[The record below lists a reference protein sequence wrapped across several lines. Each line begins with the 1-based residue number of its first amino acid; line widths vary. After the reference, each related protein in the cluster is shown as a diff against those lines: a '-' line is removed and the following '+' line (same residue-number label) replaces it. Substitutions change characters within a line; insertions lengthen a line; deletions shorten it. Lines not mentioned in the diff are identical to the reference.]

1 MAENEQVINQ
11 EGGDGG
17 EITVDPVVEKAKGMG
32 WVPKEEFRG
41 DPERWTEADKFVER
55 GENILPIV
63 KERLDHV
70 IKENQELKASFKE
83 FNDYHKKTAEREFNR
98 AVQTLEQRKLEAV
111 QDGNVTD
118 YQQIELEQRELLK
131 ERPATVQPRNA
142 APPEF
147 DQFTKEN
154 DWYTTDPEMKAYA
167 DNMGVFI
174 ANTKNL
180 AYGDILKEVRKEV
193 ETRYPHKFQ
202 NQRRDAAN
210 SVERDTATGLPIKG
224 GKGYNDL
231 PTDARAACDKFVKTI
246 PGFTK
251 EQYLKDYFG

>member
-1 MAENEQVINQ
+1 MEENEIIDVEN
-11 EGGDGG
+11 GDT
-17 EITVDPVVEKAKGMG
+17 ETTVDPIVEKAKGMG

-83 FNDYHKKTAEREFNR
+83 FNDHHRKTAEREFNR
-98 AVQTLEQRKLEAV
+98 AVHTLEQRKLEAV

-131 ERPATVQPRNA
+131 ESPALPNRPVSLGETQ
-142 APPEF
+142 EF
-147 DQFTKEN
+147 KDFSTKN
-154 DWYTTDPEMKAYA
+154 DWYGKDTELTSYAGIIGKGLDGTGLSNADLLAKVELEVKA
-167 DNMGVFI
+167 
-174 ANTKNL
+174 
-180 AYGDILKEVRKEV
+180 
-193 ETRYPHKFQ
+193 RYPGKFQ
-202 NQRRDAAN
+202 NQRRESAT
-210 SVERDTATGLPIKG
+210 SVERSSDTGLPVKQ
-224 GKGYNDL
+224 GKTYNDL
-231 PTDARAACDKFVKTI
+231 PPDAKTACDKFVKTI

-251 EQYLKDYFG
+251 EQYLTDYFG